1 MFARFPS
8 AIEALLALQDSVEA
22 ARASDYFGL
31 GTTNRGSFPSVN
43 FFKDGDDTVLLAEV
57 PGMKK
62 EDIELEIK
70 DNMITLSGERKLD
83 YPEKASIHRVERRNH
98 KFSRSVKLNSKVDIQ
113 KVKAEY
119 KNGILK
125 VVLPMA
131 ESDKPR
137 MIDIN

>member
-1 MFARFPS
+1 
-8 AIEALLALQDSVEA
+8 
-22 ARASDYFGL
+22 
-31 GTTNRGSFPSVN
+31 
-43 FFKDGDDTVLLAEV
+43 
-57 PGMKK
+57 
-62 EDIELEIK
+62 
-70 DNMITLSGERKLD
+70 MITLSGERKLD

-98 KFSRSVKLNSKVDIQ
+98 KFSRSVKLNSKVDVQ